1 MMMADERQ
9 NIKKKNKIHS
19 DTLVKN
25 SLMAVALVSVAVVLF
40 IILFLVLRSTLAIET
55 IIREITGVI
64 GYNDNHLSL
73 IVPLLVGTLLITLG
87 AMIFS
92 LPIGLGAATYI
103 SEVAPKKIKEILKP
117 MCEVLAGIPSIVY
130 GFFGMVVIVKLLNN
144 FMGHGDS
151 WLAASILLGIMA
163 LPIII
168 SVSEDAMRAVPMSYR
183 EASLAMGATRWD
195 TTRKVVIPAA
205 ASGIATAAVLGLGR
219 AIGETMAVIMVAGNS
234 PLVPQPLWDIFSRL
248 KTLTA
253 EIAIGAKMDIT
264 APINTSMIFLMG
276 LVLLV
281 MVIAVNLIAKS
292 VINGMKRKFD
302 AQEAKVSRLGRL
314 FRKIPGYGAVA
325 SRMPGIKRSFLMLTL
340 FILIWWISS
349 QIVGSTAGAV
359 IAFIAVAAAVSFQV
373 ARKRDSHVKDAGG
386 PRPRGL
392 LEKINDFAAVHMP
405 ARKMFMLI
413 VLFIAVWM
421 ISSLMVGDIMAA
433 GVASVAVAG
442 VIAFQ
447 ETMSRVTATNRQK
460 VMHTALLIVAAA
472 VVCIMIWI
480 IGDIVIK
487 GAPALSWNFITAFP
501 DEMGIY
507 PAIVGTLMLVGGTML
522 IAFPL
527 GIVTGIYL
535 SEYSK
540 SGRITKLIQE
550 AIDALNATPSIVYG
564 LFGLATVVMIVGRI
578 SLIAGCVSLAFM
590 VLPTI
595 IRTTEEMV
603 RAVPQELREGSLA
616 MGATKW
622 QTTSKVVLPA
632 AFGGV
637 VTGLIISIGRAAGET
652 APILLTAAVG
662 HMTMRSF
669 SFDPTLPVM
678 ALPYQLYYVS
688 WDHPT
693 WPIEMQYGIALV
705 LLILVLSI
713 FALATVVRYR
723 SNKKVRW

>member
-1 MMMADERQ
+1 MADERQ
-9 NIKKKNKIHS
+9 NIKKKGKVHS

-25 SLMAVALVSVAVVLF
+25 VLMAVALVSVAVVFF

-55 IIREITGVI
+55 IIHEITGAA

-144 FMGHGDS
+144 YIGHGDS

-276 LVLLV
+276 LVLLI
-281 MVIAVNLIAKS
+281 MVIAVNLIAKFA
-292 VINGMKRKFD
+292 INGMKKKFD
-302 AQEAKVSRLGRL
+302 GQEVKVSRLGRVL
-314 FRKIPGYGAVA
+314 RKIPGYGALA
-325 SRMPGIKRSFLMLTL
+325 SKAPEIKRSFLMLTL

-349 QIVGSTAGAV
+349 QIIGSTAGAV
-359 IAFIAVAAAVSFQV
+359 LAFAAVAAAAAFRV
-373 ARKRDSHVKDAGG
+373 ARKRGSAKNSGG
-386 PRPRGL
+386 PSSGNIV
-392 LEKINDFAAVHMP
+392 EKINNFAAAHLPV
-405 ARKMFMLI
+405 RKMFMLI

-421 ISSLMVGDIMAA
+421 ISSLMVSDIMAA
-433 GVASVAVAG
+433 VVAFAAVAG
-442 VIAFQ
+442 MVAFQ
-447 ETMSRVTATNRQK
+447 ETMSKVTATNRQK

-487 GAPALSWNFITAFP
+487 GAPAISWNFITAFP
-501 DEMGIY
+501 DQMGIY

-535 SEYSK
+535 AEYSK

-622 QTTSKVVLPA
+622 QTTAKVVLPA

-662 HMTMRSF
+662 HMTMKSF

-688 WDHPT
+688 WDHPI

-705 LLILVLSI
+705 LMVLVLSI